1 MRSPVRFSS
10 WAVAAGL
17 CLCPA
22 LAIAEDAP
30 KSYPACD
37 RTPTSGDVSA
47 AKGAFDAGNGSF
59 NEADYD
65 RAIMYWEDAYRRD
78 CTAHPLLLNLA
89 RAYELNGQKQ
99 HAVSALQ
106 TFLAR
111 VPNSSQE
118 DQIKRRIEKLQ
129 EQIQSEAQ
137 ATPAPATTAPPT
149 AETVPPPTPASTVP
163 PPTPV
168 EESHEPSGGHR
179 PIAPLIVGGAGLVL
193 TVVSGIIWFGANSD
207 IKDFEKVC
215 PGRQCNED
223 PTKLSAQQIA
233 DVEKAKNDGNSAI
246 TRRDI
251 SGALALVGIGAL
263 LGGGI
268 WYAVSKPSGGS
279 AGTTTHGFAATLSP
293 AVAPGYGGMAVS
305 GAF

>member
-17 CLCPA
+17 LLCPA
-22 LAIAEDAP
+22 LASAEDAP
-30 KSYPACD
+30 KPYPACD

-99 HAVSALQ
+99 HAVNALQ

-111 VPNSSQE
+111 VPSSSQE

-137 ATPAPATTAPPT
+137 AAPTPAAGVTAPPT
-149 AETVPPPTPASTVP
+149 AEPVPPPTPASTVP
-163 PPTPV
+163 PPTPA
-168 EESHEPSGGHR
+168 EETHEPNAGHR

-215 PGRQCNED
+215 PGRVCNE
-223 PTKLSAQQIA
+223 SAPGA
-233 DVEKAKNDGNSAI
+233 DVAALEKAKNDGNSAI

-251 SGALALVGIGAL
+251 SGALALVGIGAM

-279 AGTTTHGFAATLSP
+279 ARTTPHGFTATLSP
-293 AVAPGYGGMAVS
+293 AFAPGYGGMAVA